1 MPIKEIKD
9 FLFENYYKWVV
20 FSNENEIIHWNVL
33 KKDLLVLANKLIE
46 KIPDPRNIKEH
57 YQLFIRKKNTNSV
70 KQSEI
75 ITYQPKTFENPK
87 IVDIKAV
94 IIKHPQN
101 LHKLSK
107 TIRRLKKIGSNNS
120 LYSDTKKVEFF

>member
-1 MPIKEIKD
+1 MTIKEIKD

-46 KIPDPRNIKEH
+46 KIPDPCNIKEH
-57 YQLFIRKKNTNSV
+57 YQLFIRKKNTKSV
-70 KQSEI
+70 KQSQI

-87 IVDIKAV
+87 IVNIKAV
-94 IIKHPQN
+94 ITKHPQN

-107 TIRRLKKIGSNNS
+107 TIRQAEKNRFK
-120 LYSDTKKVEFF
+120 